1 MDDMRT
7 TAENIFRCALAAVDP
22 EQAVL
27 RECASLRT
35 RFQAGKFERLLV
47 IGFGKAAWPMARAID
62 ASLSELPATGVIVT
76 KYGHRGEGQ
85 LARIRCLEAGHPLPD
100 ANGVK
105 AAEEIIRLAAEADER
120 TLAVIL
126 ISGGGSALLV
136 SPFPG
141 ITLVD
146 KQQTTELLLK
156 SGADIRELNMVRKH
170 LSRVKGG
177 RLAELLNPA
186 ASISLILSDVLGDP
200 LDVIASGPTVPD
212 PSTYGGALAVL
223 ERYRLAQNVP
233 VAVDRHLRAGMDGFS
248 PETPKESA
256 AAFLNTEHRII
267 GNLAIALDGAKRCA
281 EALGLKVEP
290 VSAEI
295 TGEAREAGKLLAR
308 KAREAKQSGG
318 RLPVCLL
325 SGGETTVTV
334 TGAGTGGR
342 NMELALGFAREIGG
356 TSGITLL
363 SAGTDGN
370 DGPTDAAGAFAD
382 GMTVPRG
389 RAKGLDLAKYLA
401 ANDSYNY
408 FQEEGGLFITGPT
421 GTNVMDL
428 QIVVI
433 E

>member
-1 MDDMRT
+1 MDKMRT
-7 TAENIFRCALAAVDP
+7 TAETIFRSALAAVAP

-27 RECASLRT
+27 RECASLRA

-47 IGFGKAAWPMARAID
+47 IGFGKAAWPMARAIEV
-62 ASLSELPATGVIVT
+62 SLGELPATGVIVT
-76 KYGHRGEGQ
+76 KYGHRGEGR
-85 LARIRCLEAGHPLPD
+85 LIRIRCLEAGHPLPD
-100 ANGVK
+100 ANGVR
-105 AAEEIIRLAAEADER
+105 AAEEIIRLAAEADKQ
-120 TLAVIL
+120 TLAVVL

-136 SPFPG
+136 SPSPG
-141 ITLVD
+141 ITLAD

-156 SGADIRELNMVRKH
+156 SGADIGELNMVRKH

-177 RLAELLNPA
+177 RLAELLQPA
-186 ASISLILSDVLGDP
+186 SSISLILSDVLGDP

-223 ERYRLAQNVP
+223 EKYRLEQSVP
-233 VAVDRHLRAGMDGFS
+233 VAVVRHLRAGKDGLV
-248 PETPKESA
+248 PETPKEGA
-256 AAFLNTEHRII
+256 PAFLKAGHRII
-267 GNLAIALDGAKRCA
+267 GNLAIALDGAKSCA
-281 EALGLKVEP
+281 EALGLKVET
-290 VSAEI
+290 VSAELA
-295 TGEAREAGKLLAR
+295 GEAREAGKLLAR
-308 KAREAKQSGG
+308 RAREAKQSGG
-318 RLPVCLL
+318 QSPVGLL

-342 NMELALGFAREIGG
+342 NMELALAFAREIEG

-382 GMTVPRG
+382 GMTALRG
-389 RAKGLDLAKYLA
+389 RAKGLDPAMYLA
-401 ANDSYNY
+401 DNDSYNY
-408 FQEEGGLFITGPT
+408 FREEGGLFITGPT

>member
-1 MDDMRT
+1 MDEMRT
-7 TAENIFRCALAAVDP
+7 TAATIFRSALAAVDP

-27 RECASLRT
+27 RECASLRA

-47 IGFGKAAWPMARAID
+47 IGFGKAAWPMAWAIE
-62 ASLSELPATGVIVT
+62 ASLGELPATGVIVT
-76 KYGHRGEGQ
+76 KHGHRGERR
-85 LARIRCLEAGHPLPD
+85 LTVIRCLEAGHPLPD
-100 ANGVK
+100 ANGVR
-105 AAEEIIRLAAEADER
+105 ATEEIIRLAAEADER
-120 TLAVIL
+120 TLAVVL

-136 SPFPG
+136 SPSPG
-141 ITLVD
+141 ITLAD

-177 RLAELLNPA
+177 RLAELLQPA
-186 ASISLILSDVLGDP
+186 SSISLILSDVLGDP

-223 ERYRLAQNVP
+223 ERYRLLQSVP
-233 VAVDRHLRAGMDGFS
+233 VAVVKHLRSGEDGLA
-248 PETPKESA
+248 PETPKEGVP
-256 AAFLNTEHRII
+256 AFLKAEHRII
-267 GNLAIALDGAKRCA
+267 GNLALALDGAKRCA

-295 TGEAREAGKLLAR
+295 TGEAREAGKMLAQR
-308 KAREAKQSGG
+308 AREAKQRGG

-342 NMELALGFAREIGG
+342 NMELALAFALEIEG
-356 TSGITLL
+356 TCGITLL
-363 SAGTDGN
+363 SAGTDGG

-382 GMTVPRG
+382 GMTVTRG
-389 RAKGLDLAKYLA
+389 RAKGLDPEKYLA
-401 ANDSYNY
+401 ANDSYS
-408 FQEEGGLFITGPT
+408 FFREEGGLFITGPT